1 MSASKSKKE
10 TLADFLSQYEKV
22 MRVGSGSFAAY
33 LTRNGINPNATY
45 DQALKDARSTYE
57 RSISEYGTRAERL
70 GRAGLTGSGY
80 SDYLSGLAY
89 STYQGA
95 RERAGESRTDLM
107 RESAGDYAGYIADLG
122 EQNRKTLNALQT
134 QGISDY
140 DTAYAYAV
148 STGLDGD
155 AAKMMA
161 TLVSS
166 LGVKSKNTA
175 TVKQR
180 TTILSHIIKLNLPRD
195 AAYIYAL
202 SCGVGEDVAAAIA
215 DSSAI
220 ALGKDPNK
228 DYEVFY

>member
-1 MSASKSKKE
+1 
-10 TLADFLSQYEKV
+10 
-22 MRVGSGSFAAY
+22 
-33 LTRNGINPNATY
+33 
-45 DQALKDARSTYE
+45 
-57 RSISEYGTRAERL
+57 
-70 GRAGLTGSGY
+70 
-80 SDYLSGLAY
+80 
-89 STYQGA
+89 
-95 RERAGESRTDLM
+95 
-107 RESAGDYAGYIADLG
+107 
-122 EQNRKTLNALQT
+122 
-134 QGISDY
+134 
-140 DTAYAYAV
+140 
-148 STGLDGD
+148 
-155 AAKMMA
+155 MMA